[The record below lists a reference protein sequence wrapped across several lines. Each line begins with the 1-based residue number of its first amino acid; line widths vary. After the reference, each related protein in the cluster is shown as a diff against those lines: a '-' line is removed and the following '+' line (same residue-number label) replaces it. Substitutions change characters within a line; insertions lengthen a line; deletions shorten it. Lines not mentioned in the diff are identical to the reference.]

1 MTVKLFKNSKVDG
14 ITRIGNW
21 TSKSSQISYFD
32 TLTSKTYSVPTVK
45 FGAPLRINDTIGNL
59 LQYGYGYI
67 DYGDGFRYYF
77 TVADLEMVTET
88 ITNIS
93 YTIDVYD
100 TAKCQ
105 TNMSIKR
112 ATISRYPTNVGK
124 MVNPYNPD
132 YTKSTKIRDNFTPNI
147 IALYRN
153 STDNTVWTLVVNAYT
168 SYDVITTGKWLPDN
182 YSGTDIISAG
192 IVADSWTDTELTNY
206 GFTKDTSSTWC
217 TLWKYAGI
225 PAYFNAHN
233 PFKNATDYTISNDGI
248 TSYTLRDLRNNIV
261 FECPYNRKL
270 KCNTAIVDISASSI
284 SLRYK
289 LVTTGESSVSIYET
303 VIPSEIPTVIADS
316 WNEYYLRQRSI
327 DIETRNLQMNQQLVS
342 GIASSATGAVGGA
355 VGGSLAGIGAGMGAV
370 AGVATGVVSALGN
383 YAVSAYYSPKQQA
396 IIDKSY
402 KNANDTICMVGGASS
417 YIFFN
422 FDNGGLYKEEWDPT
436 VKQAYTNDITN
447 NGYYVN
453 YATSDFDS
461 MIVNGPIQATVEVQG
476 DIPIVWKEQI
486 TSRFANGVYL
496 V

>member
-45 FGAPLRINDTIGNL
+45 LGAQLRINDTINNL
-59 LQYGYGYI
+59 LGYGYGYI

-88 ITNIS
+88 MTNIS

-105 TNMSIKR
+105 TNMTLKR
-112 ATISRYPTNVGK
+112 ATITRYPTAIGK
-124 MVNPYNPD
+124 TVIPYSED
-132 YTKSTKIRDNFTPNI
+132 YTIRTAQSSGKLWNVV
-147 IALYRN
+147 ALYRD
-153 STDNTVWTLVVNAYT
+153 STTNVTSTIIVNDALAGDIVDG
-168 SYDVITTGKWLPDN
+168 SWLPN
-182 YSGTDIISAG
+182 SLLASNVISAG
-192 IVADSWTDTELTNY
+192 VVMDSWTDTELENY
-206 GFTKDTSSTWC
+206 GFTQVGTAWQKVGVASISCHSLFSS
-217 TLWKYAGI
+217 
-225 PAYFNAHN
+225 
-233 PFKNATDYTISNDGI
+233 TISNNGTMWYEI
-248 TSYTLRDLRNNIV
+248 TDMRGNTV
-261 FECPYNRKL
+261 FTVPYNTTL
-270 KCNTAIVDISASSI
+270 KYGGGILDISASSI
-284 SLRYK
+284 QLRYALVDK
-289 LVTTGESSVSIYET
+289 LTGT
-303 VIPSEIPTVIADS
+303 VYIITIPSEIPTLISDS
-316 WNEYYLRQRSI
+316 FQEYYSRQRSI

-355 VGGSLAGIGAGMGAV
+355 VGGSMAGMGAGIGAV
-370 AGVATGVVSALGN
+370 AGVATGIVSAVGN

-402 KNANDTICMVGGASS
+402 QYANDSINMVGGAS
-417 YIFFN
+417 IM
-422 FDNGGLYKEEWDPT
+422 LYDASMPKGVVKVEWDET
-436 VKQAYTNDITN
+436 VASAYSRDVIN

-453 YATSDFDS
+453 SSTSDFDS
-461 MIVNGPIQATVEVQG
+461 MLTNGPIQATVEVQG

-486 TSRFANGVYL
+486 TNRFANGVYL

>member
-45 FGAPLRINDTIGNL
+45 FGQPLRINDTINNL
-59 LQYGYGYI
+59 LGYGYGYI
-67 DYGDGFRYYF
+67 DYGDGFRFYF

-112 ATISRYPTNVGK
+112 ATITRYPTAIGK

-132 YTKSTKIRDNFTPNI
+132 YTIRTKQASNKLWSV
-147 IALYRN
+147 IALYRDSTSNVTKTIVAN
-153 STDNTVWTLVVNAYT
+153 SALVNDIIDG
-168 SYDVITTGKWLPDN
+168 SWLDPSFTASN
-182 YSGTDIISAG
+182 VISAG
-192 IVADSWTDTELTNY
+192 VVMDRWTDTELSNY
-206 GFTKDTSSTWC
+206 GFEQSGTNWVKVGTPIINCHSLFS
-217 TLWKYAGI
+217 G
-225 PAYFNAHN
+225 
-233 PFKNATDYTISNDGI
+233 TIGNDGTI
-248 TSYTLRDLRNNIV
+248 WYEIADLRGNVV
-261 FECPYNRKL
+261 FTVPYGTTL
-270 KCNTAIVDISASSI
+270 TYGGGYVDISASTI
-284 SLRYK
+284 QLRYA
-289 LVTTGESSVSIYET
+289 LSDTNGTVYFVT
-303 VIPSEIPTVIADS
+303 IPSEIPTVVSDAYQ
-316 WNEYYLRQRSI
+316 EYYIRQRSI
-327 DIETRNLQMNQQLVS
+327 DIETRNLQMNQQLMS

-355 VGGSLAGIGAGMGAV
+355 VGGSMSGVGAGVGAV
-370 AGVATGVVSALGN
+370 AGVATGIVSAVGN
-383 YAVSAYYSPKQQA
+383 YAISAYYSPKQQA

-402 KNANDTICMVGGASS
+402 QYANDTITMVGGASALM
-417 YIFFN
+417 YFA
-422 FDNGGLYKEEWDPT
+422 DVEQGLIKVEWDKT
-436 VKQAYTNDITN
+436 VKNAYNNDVTN

-453 YATSDFDS
+453 YAVADFDS
-461 MIVNGPIQATVEVQG
+461 MITNGPIQATVEVQG

-486 TSRFANGVYL
+486 TNRFANGVYL